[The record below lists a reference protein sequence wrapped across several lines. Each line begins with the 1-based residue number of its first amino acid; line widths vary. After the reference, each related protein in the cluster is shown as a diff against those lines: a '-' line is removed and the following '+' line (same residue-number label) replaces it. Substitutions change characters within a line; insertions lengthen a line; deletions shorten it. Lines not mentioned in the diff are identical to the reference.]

1 MGEEKDGVEMDE
13 AQSSENASNGMSSP
27 SVASTDSGVC
37 AVHNKESAA
46 HTLWSCSTHLYNHDW
61 SLGLSIK
68 FICLLRWDEIIS
80 SQSHHSHFVFV
91 AHLRVHNRNKTKL

>member
-46 HTLWSCSTHLYNHDW
+46 HTL
-61 SLGLSIK
+61 
-68 FICLLRWDEIIS
+68 
-80 SQSHHSHFVFV
+80 
-91 AHLRVHNRNKTKL
+91 